1 MSELSFVVDGEAVG
15 KERARV
21 VRKPGQRTRAIT
33 PARTEAYED
42 RVRWCGRVA
51 ASKQRWTFTP
61 DDRFEVTVHILRRYR
76 DKGPDADNVL
86 KAVLDALNGVA
97 YRDDAHVRA
106 IHVEVKQRTGR
117 DSSVHVRVRKIEVD
131 E

>member
-1 MSELSFVVDGEAVG
+1 MTELSFIVVGEPIG

-33 PARTEAYED
+33 PGGTRAYED
-42 RVRWCGRVA
+42 RVRWCGRSA
-51 ASKQRWTFTP
+51 AAKQKWSFSD
-61 DDRFEVTVHILRRYR
+61 DDRFEVTVHVLRRYR

-97 YRDDAHVRA
+97 YRDDAHVRT
-106 IHVEVKQRTGR
+106 IHVDVKQRTAR
-117 DSSVHVRVRKIEVD
+117 ESSVHVRVRKIEVD